1 MTGGDH
7 CKYCGKIHSG
17 AFGWLTKFFHSI
29 LAIFKR

>member
-1 MTGGDH
+1 MQW
-7 CKYCGKIHSG
+7 KELVS